1 MAGSQKKVLK
11 PGVERAEEPSKSECK
26 KHWQRT
32 SLRTTWETAQWRRH
46 CPTLADRMHPTGF
59 GNSHH
64 AMAMH
69 STGGAFGALQA
80 ALLAIPD
87 ESGTRPM
94 RQQQQQHHPPKGA
107 RRMQPKSGKGGE
119 PVPPLPPLP
128 LLLSDLTAKDSFDER
143 ESRRMV
149 SCASLPLPTPFIL
162 FVDVECVHFPPH
174 NTKPAR
180 GRTSDLT
187 NNLLH
192 SS

>member
-94 RQQQQQHHPPKGA
+94 RQQQHHHPPKGA

-143 ESRRMV
+143 EQTDGILRV
-149 SCASLPLPTPFIL
+149 SPPPNSVHSVCGRGVCTLPSTQH
-162 FVDVECVHFPPH
+162 ETC
-174 NTKPAR
+174 K
-180 GRTSDLT
+180 G
-187 NNLLH
+187 
-192 SS
+192 